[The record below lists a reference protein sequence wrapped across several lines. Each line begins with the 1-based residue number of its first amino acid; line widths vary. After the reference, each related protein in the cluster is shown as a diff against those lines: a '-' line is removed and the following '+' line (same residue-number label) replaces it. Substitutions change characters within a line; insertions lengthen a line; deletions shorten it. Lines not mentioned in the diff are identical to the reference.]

1 MVEED
6 ILFMHG
12 LAATQFLALSITVAH
27 TRILSI
33 KMRIALILEEIITVF
48 DATNFPSNNCSEFV
62 SGVST
67 SNRSVSIHYL
77 SPWRTKSQ
85 LIADRGVYEKELE
98 YLYARIVDVRR
109 SAALFQKKSVY
120 YETVVHKRSQT
131 YRNRHEKQRGA
142 ERHLILTHAENDGN
156 ELRHNFSKVN
166 CYLILQNYQTIQ
178 S

>member
-27 TRILSI
+27 ARILSI
-33 KMRIALILEEIITVF
+33 KRRIAIILEEIKTVF
-48 DATNFPSNNCSEFV
+48 AATKFPSNNCSELV
-62 SGVST
+62 SGVNT
-67 SNRSVSIHYL
+67 SNRSGSIHYL
-77 SPWRTKSQ
+77 AAWRTKSQ
-85 LIADRGVYEKELE
+85 LIADRGVYEKQLE

-109 SAALFQKKSVY
+109 SAALFHKKSIY
-120 YETVVHKRSQT
+120 YEMVVHKRSQT

-156 ELRHNFSKVN
+156 ELQRNFSQVS
-166 CYLILQNYQTIQ
+166 CF
-178 S
+178 